1 MITRQEHELEKH
13 LTLEIFILLEG
24 SIQLLFKWEWMG
36 GGVMGVNA
44 YYIPQDGKERKGHF
58 KYNTQG

>member
-1 MITRQEHELEKH
+1 MNWKNTSH
-13 LTLEIFILLEG
+13 LRFSYYSKVPFSSFLNG
-24 SIQLLFKWEWMG
+24 SGWG

>member
-36 GGVMGVNA
+36 GG
-44 YYIPQDGKERKGHF
+44 
-58 KYNTQG
+58 